1 MNFSLLLSFVSR
13 QKKERCNTNVTCMTS
28 PCNLKPRPLHP
39 EITYTT
45 FFMETIY
52 LCIIIFLFVLAV
64 FDLIVG
70 VSNDAVNFLN
80 SAVGAKAA
88 SFKTILFIAGIG
100 IFIGASLSNGMM
112 DIARHGIYQPE
123 HFYFAEI
130 MCILLAVMLTD
141 VVLLDVFNSMGMPT
155 STTVSL
161 VFELLGGT
169 FALSLIKVN
178 NDATLALGDLINTDK
193 ALSVIM
199 AIFVSVA
206 IAFFFGM
213 LVQWLARIVF
223 TFNYTK
229 NIKYSIGLFGGIAAT
244 SIIYFMLIK
253 GLKDSSFMTPENKQ
267 WIQDNTL
274 LLIASFFVFFTALM
288 QVLHWL
294 KVNVFKVV
302 VLMGTFA
309 LALAFAGNDL
319 VNFIGVPLAG
329 YSSFI
334 DYTTN
339 GAGASPDSFLMT
351 SLLGPAKTPWYF
363 LIGAGAI
370 MVYALCTSKK
380 AHNVIKTS
388 VDLSR
393 QDEGE
398 ESFGSTPIARTLVR
412 FSMTIANGLSKVMPE
427 SGKRWIE
434 TRFQKDEAIIA
445 DGAAFDLVR
454 ASINLVLAGLLIALG
469 TSLKLPLSTTYVP
482 FMVAMGT
489 SLADRAWGRDSAVFR
504 ITGVLSVIGGWFI
517 TAGAAFTICFF
528 VTFVIHFGGTIA
540 IIALIG
546 LAVFML
552 IRSQVMYKKRKE
564 KEKGNATIKQLMQST
579 DNMEILEL
587 LRKHTREELG
597 KILEFTEDNFER
609 TVTAFLHENLRGL
622 RRAMGSVKFEK
633 QLIKQMKRT
642 GTLAMCRLDNNT
654 VLEKGLY
661 YYQGNDFASELV
673 YSVGRLCEPCLEHID
688 NNFKPLDTI
697 QKGEFAD
704 VTEDIV
710 YLLQVCRHKLENN
723 NYNNFEEDIHKA
735 NDLNGQLA
743 HLKREELQRI
753 QSQSGSI
760 KVSMVYLTMIQEA
773 QNIVTYSINLMKV
786 SRKFQAEE

>member
-1 MNFSLLLSFVSR
+1 
-13 QKKERCNTNVTCMTS
+13 
-28 PCNLKPRPLHP
+28 
-39 EITYTT
+39 
-45 FFMETIY
+45 METIY
-52 LCIIIFLFVLAV
+52 LCIVIFLFVLAV
-64 FDLIVG
+64 FDLMVG

-80 SAVGAKAA
+80 SAIGAKAA
-88 SFKTILFIAGIG
+88 SFKTVLFIAGIG

-155 STTVSL
+155 STTVSM

-169 FALSLIKVN
+169 FALALIKVHN
-178 NDATLALGDLINTDK
+178 NDMLGLGDLINTDK

-223 TFNYTK
+223 TFNYK
-229 NIKYSIGLFGGIAAT
+229 KKMKYSIALFGGIATTA
-244 SIIYFMLIK
+244 IIYFMLIK
-253 GLKDSSFMTPENKQ
+253 GLKDSSFMTSEAKQ
-267 WIQDNTL
+267 WVQDNTAM
-274 LLIASFFVFFTALM
+274 LIGCFFVFFTILM
-288 QVLHWL
+288 QILHWL

-302 VLMGTFA
+302 VLLGTFA

-339 GAGASPDSFLMT
+339 GTAVGPNDFLMS

-398 ESFGSTPIARTLVR
+398 ETFGSTPIARTLVR
-412 FSMTIANGLSKVMPE
+412 IGMTLANGVSEIVPE
-427 SGKRWIE
+427 GAKKWIN
-434 TRFQKDEAIIA
+434 TRFRKDEAIIA

-454 ASINLVLAGLLIALG
+454 ASVNLVLAGLLIALG
-469 TSLKLPLSTTYVP
+469 TSLKLPLSTTYVT

-489 SLADRAWGRDSAVFR
+489 SLADRAWGRDSAVYR
-504 ITGVLSVIGGWFI
+504 ITGVLSVIGGWFL

-528 VTFVIHFGGTIA
+528 VAMIIYFGGTIA
-540 IIALIG
+540 IIALIA
-546 LAVFML
+546 LAVLSL
-552 IRSQVMYKKRKE
+552 IRSQVIYKKKKE
-564 KEKGNATIKQLMQST
+564 KEKGNETLKQLMQTSNS
-579 DNMEILEL
+579 DEALQLM
-587 LRKHTREELG
+587 RQHTREELG
-597 KILEFTEDNFER
+597 KVLEYAETNFEL
-609 TVTAFLHENLRGL
+609 TVTSFLHENLRGL
-622 RRAMGSVKFEK
+622 RRSMGSTKFEK

-642 GTLAMCRLDNNT
+642 GTVAMCKLDNNT

-673 YSVGRLCEPCLEHID
+673 YSIARLCEPCLEHTD
-688 NNFKPLDTI
+688 NNFNPLDAI
-697 QKGEFAD
+697 QKGEFGD
-704 VTEDIV
+704 VAEDIT
-710 YLLQVCRHKLENN
+710 YLIQQCRKKLESND
-723 NYNNFEEDIHKA
+723 YNDFEEEVRRA
-735 NDLNGQLA
+735 NDLNAQLS
-743 HLKREELQRI
+743 HLKRQELQRI
-753 QSQSGSI
+753 QSQTGSVR
-760 KVSMVYLTMIQEA
+760 VSMIYLTMVQEA
-773 QNIVTYSINLMKV
+773 QNVVTYTINLMKV
-786 SRKFQAEE
+786 SRKFQMETDA

>member
-1 MNFSLLLSFVSR
+1 M
-13 QKKERCNTNVTCMTS
+13 
-28 PCNLKPRPLHP
+28 
-39 EITYTT
+39 
-45 FFMETIY
+45 Y
-52 LCIIIFLFVLAV
+52 LACRDV
-64 FDLIVG
+64 DG
-70 VSNDAVNFLN
+70 
-80 SAVGAKAA
+80 
-88 SFKTILFIAGIG
+88 
-100 IFIGASLSNGMM
+100 
-112 DIARHGIYQPE
+112 
-123 HFYFAEI
+123 
-130 MCILLAVMLTD
+130 
-141 VVLLDVFNSMGMPT
+141 VVLLDVFNTMGMPT
-155 STTVSL
+155 STTVSM

-169 FALSLIKVN
+169 FALALIKVY
-178 NDATLALGDLINTDK
+178 DSDTLGLGDLINTDK

-213 LVQWLARIVF
+213 VVQWLARVVF
-223 TFNYTK
+223 TFNYK
-229 NIKYSIGLFGGIAAT
+229 KKMKYSIAIFGGIAAT

-267 WIQDNTL
+267 WIQDNTF
-274 LLIASFFVFFTALM
+274 LLIGCFFVFFTLLM
-288 QVLHWL
+288 QILHWL
-294 KVNVFKVV
+294 KINVFKVV

-329 YSSFI
+329 YSSFV
-334 DYTTN
+334 DYTAN
-339 GAGASPDSFLMT
+339 GTSVGDDGFLMT

-370 MVYALCTSKK
+370 MVYSLCTSKK

-398 ESFGSTPIARTLVR
+398 ENFGSTPIARTLVR
-412 FSMTIANGLSKVMPE
+412 FSMTFANGLSKIMPE
-427 SGKRWIE
+427 RSKRWIE

-454 ASINLVLAGLLIALG
+454 ASVNLVLAGLLIALG
-469 TSLKLPLSTTYVP
+469 TSLKLPLSTTYVT

-528 VTFVIHFGGTIA
+528 VAMIIYFGGSIA
-540 IIALIG
+540 IVGLIG

-552 IRSQVMYKKRKE
+552 IRSQVMYKKRKAR
-564 KEKGNATIKQLMQST
+564 EKGNETIKQLMQST
-579 DNMEILEL
+579 NNTEILEL

-622 RRAMGSVKFEK
+622 RRTMGSIKFEK

-661 YYQGNDFASELV
+661 FYQGNDFASELV

-688 NNFKPLDTI
+688 NNFKPLDII

-704 VTEDIV
+704 VTEDII
-710 YLLQVCRHKLENN
+710 YLLQVCRHKLGNN
-723 NYNNFEEDIHKA
+723 DYEHLEEDIRKA

-743 HLKREELQRI
+743 HLKREDYNAFRPNRAA
-753 QSQSGSI
+753 S
-760 KVSMVYLTMIQEA
+760 K
-773 QNIVTYSINLMKV
+773 
-786 SRKFQAEE
+786 

>member
-1 MNFSLLLSFVSR
+1 
-13 QKKERCNTNVTCMTS
+13 
-28 PCNLKPRPLHP
+28 
-39 EITYTT
+39 
-45 FFMETIY
+45 METIY
-52 LCIIIFLFVLAV
+52 LCIVIFLFVLAV

-88 SFKTILFIAGIG
+88 SFKTMLFIAGVG
-100 IFIGASLSNGMM
+100 VFIGAAMSNGMM
-112 DIARHGIYQPE
+112 DIARHGIYQPQ

-141 VVLLDVFNSMGMPT
+141 VVLLDVFNTMGMPT
-155 STTVSL
+155 STTVSM

-169 FALSLIKVN
+169 FALALIKAHS
-178 NDATLALGDLINTDK
+178 NDAIGLGDLINTDK

-199 AIFVSVA
+199 GIFLSVA

-213 LVQWLARIVF
+213 LVQWLARVIF

-229 NIKYSIGLFGGIAAT
+229 KMKYSIGIFGGIAAT

-253 GLKDSSFMTPENKQ
+253 GLKDSSFMTADNKH
-267 WIQDNTL
+267 WIQDNTVM
-274 LLIASFFVFFTALM
+274 LISCFFVFFTILM

-294 KVNVFKVV
+294 QVNVFKIV

-339 GAGASPDSFLMT
+339 GAGTGPDGFLMT

-363 LIGAGAI
+363 LFGAGAI

-398 ESFGSTPIARTLVR
+398 ENFGSTPIARTLVR
-412 FSMTIANGLSKVMPE
+412 FSLTLSNGISKIMPE
-427 SGKRWIE
+427 SSKRWLD
-434 TRFQKDEAIIA
+434 TRFRKDEASIA
-445 DGAAFDLVR
+445 DGGAFDLVR
-454 ASINLVLAGLLIALG
+454 ASVNLVLAGLLIALG
-469 TSLKLPLSTTYVP
+469 TSLKLPLSTTYVT

-489 SLADRAWGRDSAVFR
+489 SLADRAWGRDTAVFR

-528 VTFVIHFGGTIA
+528 VALVIHYGGTVA

-546 LAVFML
+546 LAVFSL
-552 IRSQVMYKKRKE
+552 IRSQVMYKKRKA
-564 KEKGNATIKQLMQST
+564 KEKGNETIKQLMQSS
-579 DNMEILEL
+579 NNEEILDL
-587 LRKHTREELG
+587 LRKHTREELV
-597 KILEFTEDNFER
+597 KILAFTEENLER

-622 RRAMGSVKFEK
+622 RRSMGSVKFEK

-673 YSVGRLCEPCLEHID
+673 YSIGRLCEPCLEHID
-688 NNFKPLDTI
+688 NNFKPLDAI
-697 QKGEFAD
+697 QKGEFSD
-704 VTEDIV
+704 VTEDII
-710 YLLQVCRHKLENN
+710 YLLQICRHKMETNDYESFEN
-723 NYNNFEEDIHKA
+723 ELRKA
-735 NDLNGQLA
+735 NDLNGQLS

-753 QSQSGSI
+753 QSQTGSI

-773 QNIVTYSINLMKV
+773 QNVVTYTINLMKV
-786 SRKFQAEE
+786 SRKFQLTE